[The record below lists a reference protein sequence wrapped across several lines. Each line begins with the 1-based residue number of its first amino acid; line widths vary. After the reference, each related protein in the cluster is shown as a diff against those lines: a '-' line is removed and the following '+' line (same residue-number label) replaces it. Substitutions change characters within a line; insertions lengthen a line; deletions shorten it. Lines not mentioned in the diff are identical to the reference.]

1 MRIEYDEHDKEI
13 IDAIYSGRIL
23 LADQIKE
30 GKMVTLGIR
39 ILDEVK
45 ANYFLSKL
53 SEFNSDISKDIGI
66 SIFGYQ
72 DSLPISIESLEVII
86 DNIQLIIDTSKN
98 NLNAYNNL
106 VNDEQDNNSIN
117 EVSDDKEDNDE

>member
-30 GKMVTLGIR
+30 GKIITLGIR

-53 SEFNSDISKDIGI
+53 SEFNSDISKDLGI
-66 SIFGYQ
+66 SIFGCQ
-72 DSLPISIESLEVII
+72 DSLPISIESLETII

-98 NLNAYNNL
+98 NLNVYNNL